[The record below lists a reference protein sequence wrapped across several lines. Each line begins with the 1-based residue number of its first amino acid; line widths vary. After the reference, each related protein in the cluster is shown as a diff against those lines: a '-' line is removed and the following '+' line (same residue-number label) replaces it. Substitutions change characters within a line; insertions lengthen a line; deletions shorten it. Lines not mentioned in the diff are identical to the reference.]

1 MSVGIIQIGQC
12 GNQIGL
18 NIFNNLIEEMKNS
31 SEYLSQ
37 LISDSYFT
45 ISKNYQFQAN
55 SLLIDMESKVIDKC
69 IKISEKNGWNYLKQN
84 IIHKQSGS
92 GNNWANGFFYHGP
105 SVEKAFVE
113 TFSKFS
119 EKFDFLDTCILINS
133 LAGGTGS
140 GLGSYLAILM
150 KDYFPEIN
158 LLNIAVWPN
167 DSGEVVVNS
176 YNTLLSICEN
186 YKVSDL
192 ITVINNQEI
201 FDICKNIYKF
211 KKIGF
216 ENLNSIISKHIINM
230 MIPPSYDINTKIKDN
245 IFKSKT
251 YKTNSFLS
259 EIIYS
264 LGTNPK
270 LKFNQIISTPEIPQE
285 NIQFTNDSWNS
296 LAKRGLQIL
305 RTGSNESKIDWSY
318 YNTNDKVNINSMIEI
333 YRGRNIENIVDDMN
347 NSDINNNINKSKG
360 NNLYKGKNNAKF
372 DNVVNMNDIS
382 VLKKYCNEK
391 NIKSYRYKDEHCI
404 NNYDKHLTILANSNL
419 YCSNIKKCLNK
430 AYEMYEYNAFIHQ
443 YEKYGLKKD
452 DFIDAFSF
460 CEQIISDYN

>member
-37 LISDSYFT
+37 LICDSYFT
-45 ISKNYQFQAN
+45 ISKSLKFQAN

-69 IKISEKNGWNYLKQN
+69 LQISEKNGWNYLTEN
-84 IIHKQSGS
+84 VIHKQSGS

-119 EKFDFLDTCILINS
+119 EKFDFLDSCILINS

-150 KDYFPEIN
+150 KDYFPEVN

-176 YNTLLSICEN
+176 YNTLLSISEN

-230 MIPPSYDINTKIKDN
+230 MIPPSYNINNTN
-245 IFKSKT
+245 SNFKAKT
-251 YKTNSFLS
+251 YRVNSFIS
-259 EIIYS
+259 DIIYS
-264 LGTNPK
+264 LGINPK
-270 LKFNQIISTPEIPQE
+270 LKFNQIISTPEIPPE

-296 LAKRGLQIL
+296 LAKRGLQML

-318 YNTNDKVNINSMIEI
+318 YNVSDKVNVNS
-333 YRGRNIENIVDDMN
+333 
-347 NSDINNNINKSKG
+347 
-360 NNLYKGKNNAKF
+360 F
-372 DNVVNMNDIS
+372 
-382 VLKKYCNEK
+382 
-391 NIKSYRYKDEHCI
+391 
-404 NNYDKHLTILANSNL
+404 
-419 YCSNIKKCLNK
+419 
-430 AYEMYEYNAFIHQ
+430 
-443 YEKYGLKKD
+443 
-452 DFIDAFSF
+452 
-460 CEQIISDYN
+460 

>member
-37 LISDSYFT
+37 IISDSYFT
-45 ISKNYQFQAN
+45 ISKSYKFQAN

-69 IKISEKNGWNYLKQN
+69 LKISEKNGWNYLTEN
-84 IIHKQSGS
+84 VIHKQSGS

-105 SVEKAFVE
+105 SVEKVFVE

-119 EKFDFLDTCILINS
+119 EKFDYLDTCILINS

-140 GLGSYLAILM
+140 GLGSYLSILM

-167 DSGEVVVNS
+167 DYGEVVVNS
-176 YNTLLSICEN
+176 YNTLLSISEN

-216 ENLNSIISKHIINM
+216 ENLNSIISKHITTM
-230 MIPPSYDINTKIKDN
+230 MIPPSYDINN
-245 IFKSKT
+245 NNFKSKT
-251 YKTNSFLS
+251 YRIYSFIS
-259 EIIYS
+259 DIIYS
-264 LGTNPK
+264 LGINPK
-270 LKFNQIISTPEIPQE
+270 LKFNQIISTPEIPPE

-296 LAKRGLQIL
+296 LTKRGLQML

-318 YNTNDKVNINSMIEI
+318 YNVNDKVNINSLIEI
-333 YRGRNIENIVDDMN
+333 YRGRNIENIVDDSN
-347 NSDINNNINKSKG
+347 KNLIQNNNN
-360 NNLYKGKNNAKF
+360 NMPNLYKGKNNAKF
-372 DNVVNMNDIS
+372 DNVTNMNDIS
-382 VLKKYCNEK
+382 VISKYCSEK
-391 NIKSYRYKDEHCI
+391 NIKEYRYKDEHNI

-419 YCSNIKKCLNK
+419 YCSNIKKCLSK

-443 YEKYGLKKD
+443 YEKYGLKKE

>member
-37 LISDSYFT
+37 LICDSYFT
-45 ISKNYQFQAN
+45 ISKSLKFQAN

-69 IKISEKNGWNYLKQN
+69 LQISEKNGWNYLTEN
-84 IIHKQSGS
+84 VIHKQSGS

-119 EKFDFLDTCILINS
+119 EKFDFLDSCILINS

-150 KDYFPEIN
+150 KDYFPEVN

-176 YNTLLSICEN
+176 YNTLLSISEN

-230 MIPPSYDINTKIKDN
+230 MIPPSYNINNTN
-245 IFKSKT
+245 SNFKAKT
-251 YKTNSFLS
+251 YRVNSFIS
-259 EIIYS
+259 DIIYS
-264 LGTNPK
+264 LGINPK
-270 LKFNQIISTPEIPQE
+270 LKFNQIISTPEIPPE

-296 LAKRGLQIL
+296 LAKRGLQML

-318 YNTNDKVNINSMIEI
+318 YNVSDKVNVNSLIEI
-333 YRGRNIENIVDDMN
+333 YRGRNVENIVDEV
-347 NSDINNNINKSKG
+347 NNNIQSNLP
-360 NNLYKGKNNAKF
+360 NLYKGKNNAKF

-382 VLKKYCNEK
+382 VLKKYCEER
-391 NIKSYRYKDEHCI
+391 NIKSYRYRDEHCI

>member
-37 LISDSYFT
+37 LICNSYFT
-45 ISKNYQFQAN
+45 ISKTNKFQAN

-69 IKISEKNGWNYLKQN
+69 LKISEKNGWNYIQDN

-113 TFSKFS
+113 TISKFS
-119 EKFDFLDTCILINS
+119 EKFDTLDSCIIINS

-140 GLGSYLAILM
+140 GLGSYLTVLM

-158 LLNIAVWPN
+158 LLNIAVWPH

-176 YNTLLSICEN
+176 YNTLLSISEN

-192 ITVINNQEI
+192 MTVINNQEI
-201 FDICKNIYKF
+201 FDICKNIYKL

-230 MIPPSYDINTKIKDN
+230 MIPPNYNLDNT
-245 IFKSKT
+245 FKSKT
-251 YKTNSFLS
+251 YRINSFIS
-259 EIIYS
+259 DIIYF
-264 LGTNPK
+264 LGINPK
-270 LKFNQIISTPEIPQE
+270 LKFNQIISTPEVPPE
-285 NIQFTNDSWNS
+285 NLQFTNDSWNS
-296 LAKRGLQIL
+296 LSKRGLQIL
-305 RTGSNESKIDWSY
+305 KTGSNESKIDWSF
-318 YNTNDKVNINSMIEI
+318 YNTNKININSIFEI
-333 YRGRNIENIVDDMN
+333 YRGKNIENMVDDIN
-347 NSDINNNINKSKG
+347 NINNNITNQ
-360 NNLYKGKNNAKF
+360 YKGKNNKF
-372 DNVVNMNDIS
+372 ENLNNLNDIS
-382 VLKKYCNEK
+382 CLKKYCTDM
-391 NIKSYRYKDEHCI
+391 NIKEARYKDERNI
-404 NNYDKHLTILANSNL
+404 NNYDKHLTILSNSNL
-419 YCSNIKKCLNK
+419 YSQNIKKCLSK

-443 YEKYGLKKD
+443 YEKYGLEKG

-460 CEQIISDYN
+460 CEQIIYDYQ

>member
-1 MSVGIIQIGQC
+1 MFKSKINKIMSVGIIQIGQC

-37 LISDSYFT
+37 LICDSYFT
-45 ISKNYQFQAN
+45 ISKTSKFQAN

-69 IKISEKNGWNYLKQN
+69 IKISEKNGWNYIQDN
-84 IIHKQSGS
+84 IIYKQSGS

-105 SVEKAFVE
+105 SVEKVFVE
-113 TFSKFS
+113 TLSKFS
-119 EKFDFLDTCILINS
+119 EKFDTLDSCIIINS

-176 YNTLLSICEN
+176 YNTLLSISEN

-192 ITVINNQEI
+192 MTVIHNQEI
-201 FDICKNIYKF
+201 FDICKNIYKL
-211 KKIGF
+211 KKIDF

-230 MIPPSYDINTKIKDN
+230 MIPPSYNLEN
-245 IFKSKT
+245 NYKSKS
-251 YKTNSFLS
+251 YRINSFIS
-259 EIIYS
+259 DIIYF
-264 LGTNPK
+264 LGINPK
-270 LKFNQIISTPEIPQE
+270 LKFNQIISTPEVPPE
-285 NIQFTNDSWNS
+285 NLQFTNDSWNS
-296 LAKRGLQIL
+296 LSKRGLQIL
-305 RTGSNESKIDWSY
+305 KTGSNESKIDWSSFNADKI
-318 YNTNDKVNINSMIEI
+318 NTNSIIEI
-333 YRGRNIENIVDDMN
+333 YRGKNIQNMVDDDTN
-347 NSDINNNINKSKG
+347 INNNISNQ
-360 NNLYKGKNNAKF
+360 YKGKNNKLE
-372 DNVVNMNDIS
+372 NINNLNDIS
-382 VLKKYCNEK
+382 CLKKYCNDMNVRE
-391 NIKSYRYKDEHCI
+391 SRYKDEHNI

-419 YCSNIKKCLNK
+419 YCKNIQKCLTK

-443 YEKYGLKKD
+443 YEKYGLEKG

-460 CEQIISDYN
+460 CEQIIFDYK

>member
-18 NIFNNLIEEMKNS
+18 NIFTNLIEEMKNS

-37 LISDSYFT
+37 LICDSYFT
-45 ISKNYQFQAN
+45 ISNSYQFQAN

-69 IKISEKNGWNYLKQN
+69 LKISKENGFNYLTEN
-84 IIHKQSGS
+84 VIYKQSGS

-113 TFSKFS
+113 TLSKFS
-119 EKFDFLDTCILINS
+119 EKFDFLDSCILINS

-140 GLGSYLAILM
+140 GLGSYLAVLM
-150 KDYFPEIN
+150 KDYFPEVN

-176 YNTLLSICEN
+176 YNTILSISEN

-216 ENLNSIISKHIINM
+216 ENLNNIISKHIINM
-230 MIPPSYDINTKIKDN
+230 MIPPTYNLSNN
-245 IFKSKT
+245 NFKSKT
-251 YKTNSFLS
+251 YQSNSFIS
-259 EIIYS
+259 EIIYA
-264 LGTNPK
+264 LGINPK
-270 LKFNQIISTPEIPQE
+270 QKFNQIISTPEIPPE

-296 LAKRGLQIL
+296 LSKRGLQML

-318 YNTNDKVNINSMIEI
+318 YNTSDKVKTNSLIEI
-333 YRGRNIENIVDDMN
+333 YRGRNIENIVDEDKN
-347 NSDINNNINKSKG
+347 INNISSQNKLP
-360 NNLYKGKNNAKF
+360 NLYIGKNNTKF

-382 VLKKYCNEK
+382 VIKKYYGDN
-391 NIKSYRYKDEHCI
+391 NIKAFRYKDEHCI

-419 YCSNIKKCLNK
+419 YSSNIKKCLNK

-443 YEKYGLKKD
+443 YEKYGLKKE

>member
-31 SEYLSQ
+31 SDYLSQ
-37 LISDSYFT
+37 LICDSYFT
-45 ISKNYQFQAN
+45 ISRSYQFQAN

-69 IKISEKNGWNYLKQN
+69 LKISEKNGWNYLTEN
-84 IIHKQSGS
+84 VIHKQSGS
-92 GNNWANGFFYHGP
+92 GNNWANGFFFHGP
-105 SVEKAFVE
+105 SVENIFKE
-113 TFSKFS
+113 TFAKFS
-119 EKFDFLDTCILINS
+119 EKFDFLDTCIIINS

-216 ENLNSIISKHIINM
+216 ENLNQIISKHIINM
-230 MIPPSYDINTKIKDN
+230 MIPPTYNPKNNS
-245 IFKSKT
+245 FKSKT
-251 YKTNSFLS
+251 YQTNSFLS

-264 LGTNPK
+264 LGINPK
-270 LKFNQIISTPEIPQE
+270 LKFNQIISTPEIPPE
-285 NIQFTNDSWNS
+285 NIQSTNDSWNS
-296 LAKRGLQIL
+296 LAKRGLQML
-305 RTGSNESKIDWSY
+305 RTGSNESKFDWSY
-318 YNTNDKVNINSMIEI
+318 YNESDKVNVNSLIEI
-333 YRGRNIENIVDDMN
+333 YRGRNIENIVDDTN
-347 NSDINNNINKSKG
+347 NISNNNIIRNKG
-360 NNLYKGKNNAKF
+360 PNLYKGKNNTKF

-382 VLKKYCNEK
+382 VIKKYCSDK
-391 NIKSYRYKDEHCI
+391 NIKAYRYKDVHCI

>member
-18 NIFNNLIEEMKNS
+18 NIFTNLISEMKNS

-37 LISDSYFT
+37 LICDSYFT
-45 ISKNYQFQAN
+45 ISKTSKFQAN
-55 SLLIDMESKVIDKC
+55 SILIDMESKVIDKC
-69 IKISEKNGWNYLKQN
+69 LKLSEKNGFNYLKEN
-84 IIHKQSGS
+84 VIHKQSGS

-105 SVEKAFVE
+105 SVEKYFVE

-176 YNTLLSICEN
+176 YNTLLSISEN

-216 ENLNSIISKHIINM
+216 ENLNSIISKHLINM
-230 MIPPSYDINTKIKDN
+230 MIPPSYNLDSN
-245 IFKSKT
+245 ITNNNLKSKT
-251 YKTNSFLS
+251 YQINSFLS
-259 EIIYS
+259 EIIYA
-264 LGTNPK
+264 LGINPK
-270 LKFNQIISTPEIPQE
+270 LKFNQIISTPEIPPE
-285 NIQFTNDSWNS
+285 NLQFSNDSWNS
-296 LAKRGLQIL
+296 LAKRGLQML

-318 YNTNDKVNINSMIEI
+318 YNTNDKVNINSLVEI
-333 YRGRNIENIVDDMN
+333 YRGRNIENIVN
-347 NSDINNNINKSKG
+347 EVNNNNINPS
-360 NNLYKGKNNAKF
+360 NNLYKGKNSAKF

-382 VLKKYCNEK
+382 LIRKYCEEK
-391 NIKSYRYKDEHCI
+391 NIKLYGYKDEHCI

-419 YCSNIKKCLNK
+419 YCSNIKKCLSK

>member
-18 NIFNNLIEEMKNS
+18 NIFTNLIEEMKNS

-37 LISDSYFT
+37 LICDSYFT
-45 ISKNYQFQAN
+45 ISNSYQFQAN

-69 IKISEKNGWNYLKQN
+69 LKISKENGFNYLTEN
-84 IIHKQSGS
+84 VIYKQSGS

-113 TFSKFS
+113 TLSKFS
-119 EKFDFLDTCILINS
+119 EKFDFLDSCILINS

-140 GLGSYLAILM
+140 GLGSYLAVLM
-150 KDYFPEIN
+150 KDYFPEVN

-176 YNTLLSICEN
+176 YNTILSISEN

-216 ENLNSIISKHIINM
+216 ENLNNIISKHIINM
-230 MIPPSYDINTKIKDN
+230 MIPPTYNLSNN
-245 IFKSKT
+245 NFKSKT
-251 YKTNSFLS
+251 YQSNSFIS
-259 EIIYS
+259 EIIYA
-264 LGTNPK
+264 LGINPK
-270 LKFNQIISTPEIPQE
+270 QKFNQIISTPEIPPE

-296 LAKRGLQIL
+296 LAKRGLQML

-318 YNTNDKVNINSMIEI
+318 YNTSDKVKTNSLIEI
-333 YRGRNIENIVDDMN
+333 YRGRNIENIVDEDKN
-347 NSDINNNINKSKG
+347 INNISSQNKLP
-360 NNLYKGKNNAKF
+360 NLYIGKNNTKF

-382 VLKKYCNEK
+382 VIKKYCGDN
-391 NIKSYRYKDEHCI
+391 NIKAFRYKDEHCI

-419 YCSNIKKCLNK
+419 YSSNIKKCLNK

-443 YEKYGLKKD
+443 YEKYGLKKE

>member
-37 LISDSYFT
+37 LICDSYFT
-45 ISKNYQFQAN
+45 ISDSYKFQAN

-69 IKISEKNGWNYLKQN
+69 LKISEKNGWNYLNEN

-105 SVEKAFVE
+105 SVEKTFVE

-140 GLGSYLAILM
+140 GLGSYLSILM

-230 MIPPSYDINTKIKDN
+230 LIPPSYNTN
-245 IFKSKT
+245 NNNFKSST
-251 YKTNSFLS
+251 YRINSFIS

-264 LGTNPK
+264 LGINPK
-270 LKFNQIISTPEIPQE
+270 LKFNQIISTPEIPPE

-296 LAKRGLQIL
+296 LSKRGLQML

-318 YNTNDKVNINSMIEI
+318 YNTNDKVNINSLIEI
-333 YRGRNIENIVDDMN
+333 YRGRNIENIVDDV
-347 NSDINNNINKSKG
+347 NNNKNMTQNKLP
-360 NNLYKGKNNAKF
+360 NLYKGKNNAKF
-372 DNVVNMNDIS
+372 DNVTNMNDIS
-382 VLKKYCNEK
+382 VIKKFCEEK
-391 NIKSYRYKDEHCI
+391 NIKEFRYKDEHCI

-419 YCSNIKKCLNK
+419 YCTNIKKCLNK

>member
-18 NIFNNLIEEMKNS
+18 DIFNNLIEEMKNS

-37 LISDSYFT
+37 LICDSYFT
-45 ISKNYQFQAN
+45 ISKTNKFQAN

-69 IKISEKNGWNYLKQN
+69 LKISEKNGWNYIQDN
-84 IIHKQSGS
+84 IIYKQSGS

-113 TFSKFS
+113 TLSKFS
-119 EKFDFLDTCILINS
+119 EKFDSLDSCIIINS

-140 GLGSYLAILM
+140 GLGSYLAVLM

-176 YNTLLSICEN
+176 YNTLLSISEN

-192 ITVINNQEI
+192 MTVIHNQEI
-201 FDICKNIYKF
+201 FDICKNIYKL

-230 MIPPSYDINTKIKDN
+230 MIPPSYQIDN
-245 IFKSKT
+245 NFKSKS
-251 YKTNSFLS
+251 YRINSFIS
-259 EIIYS
+259 DIIYF
-264 LGTNPK
+264 LGMNPR
-270 LKFNQIISTPEIPQE
+270 LKFNQIISTPEVSPE
-285 NIQFTNDSWNS
+285 NLQFTNDSWNS
-296 LAKRGLQIL
+296 LSKRGLQIL
-305 RTGSNESKIDWSY
+305 KTGSNESKIDWSF
-318 YNTNDKVNINSMIEI
+318 YNNDKVNVNSVIEI
-333 YRGRNIENIVDDMN
+333 YRGKNIENMVDDVN
-347 NSDINNNINKSKG
+347 NINNNGMNQ
-360 NNLYKGKNNAKF
+360 YKGKNNKF
-372 DNVVNMNDIS
+372 ENINNLNDIS
-382 VLKKYCNEK
+382 CLKKYCNDMK
-391 NIKSYRYKDEHCI
+391 IKEARYKDEHNI

-419 YCSNIKKCLNK
+419 YCTNIQKCLAK
-430 AYEMYEYNAFIHQ
+430 AYEMYEYNAFIFQ
-443 YEKYGLKKD
+443 YEKYGLEKG
-452 DFIDAFSF
+452 DFIDSFSF
-460 CEQIISDYN
+460 CEQIIHDYK

>member
-37 LISDSYFT
+37 LICNSYFT
-45 ISKNYQFQAN
+45 ISKTNKFQAN

-69 IKISEKNGWNYLKQN
+69 LKISEKNGWNYLHDN

-113 TFSKFS
+113 TFSQFS
-119 EKFDFLDTCILINS
+119 EKFDSLDSCILINS

-140 GLGSYLAILM
+140 GLGSYLAVLM

-176 YNTLLSICEN
+176 YNTLLSISEN

-192 ITVINNQEI
+192 MTVIHNQEI
-201 FDICKNIYKF
+201 FDICKNIYKL

-230 MIPPSYDINTKIKDN
+230 MIPPSYNFDN
-245 IFKSKT
+245 SFKSKT
-251 YKTNSFLS
+251 YRINSFIS
-259 EIIYS
+259 DIIYF
-264 LGTNPK
+264 LGINPK
-270 LKFNQIISTPEIPQE
+270 LKFNHIISTPEVPPE
-285 NIQFTNDSWNS
+285 NLQFTNDSWNS
-296 LAKRGLQIL
+296 LSKRGLQML
-305 RTGSNESKIDWSY
+305 KTGSNESKIEWSPF
-318 YNTNDKVNINSMIEI
+318 TKDFTSVNSIIEI
-333 YRGRNIENIVDDMN
+333 YRGKSVESMVDDMN
-347 NSDINNNINKSKG
+347 NINSNMTNQ
-360 NNLYKGKNNAKF
+360 YKGKNNKF
-372 DNVVNMNDIS
+372 ENVNNMNDIS
-382 VLKKYCNEK
+382 CLKKFCNDTNVRE
-391 NIKSYRYKDEHCI
+391 SRYKDDHMI
-404 NNYDKHLTILANSNL
+404 NSYDKHLTILANSNL
-419 YCSNIKKCLNK
+419 YCKNIQKCLSK

-443 YEKYGLKKD
+443 YEKYGLQKD

-460 CEQIISDYN
+460 CEQIIHDYK

>member
-18 NIFNNLIEEMKNS
+18 NIFTNLIEELKNS

-37 LISDSYFT
+37 LICDSYFT
-45 ISKNYQFQAN
+45 ISNSYQFQAN

-69 IKISEKNGWNYLKQN
+69 LKISKENGFNYLTEN
-84 IIHKQSGS
+84 VIYKQSGS

-113 TFSKFS
+113 TLSKFS
-119 EKFDFLDTCILINS
+119 EKFDFLDSCILINS

-140 GLGSYLAILM
+140 GLGSYLAVLM
-150 KDYFPEIN
+150 KDYFPEVN

-176 YNTLLSICEN
+176 YNTILSISEN

-216 ENLNSIISKHIINM
+216 ENLNNIISKHIINM
-230 MIPPSYDINTKIKDN
+230 MIPPTYNLSNN
-245 IFKSKT
+245 NFKSKT
-251 YKTNSFLS
+251 YQSNSFIS
-259 EIIYS
+259 EIIYA
-264 LGTNPK
+264 LGINPK
-270 LKFNQIISTPEIPQE
+270 QKFNQIISTPEIPPE

-296 LAKRGLQIL
+296 LSKRGLQML

-318 YNTNDKVNINSMIEI
+318 YNTSDKVKTNSLIEI
-333 YRGRNIENIVDDMN
+333 YRGRNIENIVDEDKN
-347 NSDINNNINKSKG
+347 INNISSQNKLP
-360 NNLYKGKNNAKF
+360 NLYIGKNNTKF

-382 VLKKYCNEK
+382 VIKKYCGDN
-391 NIKSYRYKDEHCI
+391 NIKAFRYKDEHCI

-419 YCSNIKKCLNK
+419 YSSNIKKCLNK

-443 YEKYGLKKD
+443 YEKYGLKKE

>member
-1 MSVGIIQIGQC
+1 MSCGIIQIGQC
-12 GNQIGL
+12 GNQIGF

-37 LISDSYFT
+37 LIFNSYFT
-45 ISKNYQFQAN
+45 ISKTNKFQAN

-69 IKISEKNGWNYLKQN
+69 LKMSEKNGWNYLQEN

-113 TFSKFS
+113 TLSKFS
-119 EKFDFLDTCILINS
+119 ERFDTLDSCIIINS

-140 GLGSYLAILM
+140 GLGSYLAVLM

-176 YNTLLSICEN
+176 YNTLLSISEN

-192 ITVINNQEI
+192 MTVINNQEI
-201 FDICKNIYKF
+201 FDICKIIYKF

-230 MIPPSYDINTKIKDN
+230 MVPPSYDLDN
-245 IFKSKT
+245 SFKSKT
-251 YKTNSFLS
+251 YRINSFIS
-259 EIIYS
+259 DIIYF
-264 LGTNPK
+264 LGMNPK
-270 LKFNQIISTPEIPQE
+270 LKFNQIISTPEVPPE
-285 NIQFTNDSWNS
+285 NLQFTNDSWNS
-296 LAKRGLQIL
+296 LSKRGLQIL
-305 RTGSNESKIDWSY
+305 KTGSNESKIDWSPFS
-318 YNTNDKVNINSMIEI
+318 NEKVNINSIIEI
-333 YRGRNIENIVDDMN
+333 YRGKNIENMVDDMN
-347 NSDINNNINKSKG
+347 NINNNANS
-360 NNLYKGKNNAKF
+360 NLYKGKNNKF
-372 DNVVNMNDIS
+372 ENVNNMNDIS
-382 VLKKYCNEK
+382 CLKKYCTDM
-391 NIKSYRYKDEHCI
+391 NIKESRYKDEHTI

-419 YCSNIKKCLNK
+419 YCKNIQKCLSK

-443 YEKYGLKKD
+443 YEKYGLEKG

-460 CEQIISDYN
+460 CEQIISDYK

>member
-18 NIFNNLIEEMKNS
+18 NIFTNLISEMKNS

-37 LISDSYFT
+37 LICDSYFT
-45 ISKNYQFQAN
+45 ISKTSQFQAN
-55 SLLIDMESKVIDKC
+55 SILIDMESKVIDKC
-69 IKISEKNGWNYLKQN
+69 LKLSEKNGFNYLKEN
-84 IIHKQSGS
+84 VIHKQSGS

-176 YNTLLSICEN
+176 YNTLLSISEN

-201 FDICKNIYKF
+201 FDICKNIYKL

-216 ENLNSIISKHIINM
+216 ENLNSIISKHLINM
-230 MIPPSYDINTKIKDN
+230 MIPPSYNLDSN
-245 IFKSKT
+245 ITNNNLKSKT
-251 YKTNSFLS
+251 YQINSFLS
-259 EIIYS
+259 EIIYA
-264 LGTNPK
+264 LGINPK
-270 LKFNQIISTPEIPQE
+270 LKFNQIISTPEIPPE
-285 NIQFTNDSWNS
+285 NLQFSNDSWNS
-296 LAKRGLQIL
+296 LAKRGLQML

-318 YNTNDKVNINSMIEI
+318 YNTNDKVNINSLVEI
-333 YRGRNIENIVDDMN
+333 YRGRNIENIVN
-347 NSDINNNINKSKG
+347 EVNNNNINPS

-382 VLKKYCNEK
+382 LIRKYCEEK
-391 NIKSYRYKDEHCI
+391 NIKLYGYKDEHCI
-404 NNYDKHLTILANSNL
+404 NSYDKHLTILANSNL
-419 YCSNIKKCLNK
+419 YCSYIKKCLSK

>member
-18 NIFNNLIEEMKNS
+18 NIFTNLISEMKNS

-37 LISDSYFT
+37 LICDSYFT
-45 ISKNYQFQAN
+45 ISKTSQFQAN
-55 SLLIDMESKVIDKC
+55 SILIDMESKVIDKC
-69 IKISEKNGWNYLKQN
+69 LKLSEKNGFNYLKEN
-84 IIHKQSGS
+84 VIHKQSGS

-105 SVEKAFVE
+105 SVEKYFVE

-176 YNTLLSICEN
+176 YNTLLSISEN

-216 ENLNSIISKHIINM
+216 ENLNSIISKHLINM
-230 MIPPSYDINTKIKDN
+230 MIPPSYNLDSN
-245 IFKSKT
+245 ITNNNLKSKT
-251 YKTNSFLS
+251 YQTNSFLS
-259 EIIYS
+259 EIIYA
-264 LGTNPK
+264 LGINPK
-270 LKFNQIISTPEIPQE
+270 LKFNQIISTPEIPPE
-285 NIQFTNDSWNS
+285 NLQFSNDSWNS
-296 LAKRGLQIL
+296 LAKRGLQML

-318 YNTNDKVNINSMIEI
+318 YNTNDKVNINSLVEI
-333 YRGRNIENIVDDMN
+333 YRGRNIENIVN
-347 NSDINNNINKSKG
+347 EVNNNNINPS
-360 NNLYKGKNNAKF
+360 NNLYKGKNSAKF

-382 VLKKYCNEK
+382 LIRKYCEEK
-391 NIKSYRYKDEHCI
+391 NIKLYGYKDEHCI

-419 YCSNIKKCLNK
+419 YCSNIKKCLSK

>member
-18 NIFNNLIEEMKNS
+18 NIFTNLIEEMKNS

-37 LISDSYFT
+37 LICDSYFT
-45 ISKNYQFQAN
+45 ISNSYQFQAN

-69 IKISEKNGWNYLKQN
+69 LKISKENGFNYLTEN
-84 IIHKQSGS
+84 VIYKQSGS

-113 TFSKFS
+113 TLSKFS
-119 EKFDFLDTCILINS
+119 EKFDFLDSCILINS

-140 GLGSYLAILM
+140 GLGSYLAVLM
-150 KDYFPEIN
+150 KDYFPEVN

-176 YNTLLSICEN
+176 YNTILSISEN

-216 ENLNSIISKHIINM
+216 ENLNNIISKHIINM
-230 MIPPSYDINTKIKDN
+230 MIPPTYNLSNN
-245 IFKSKT
+245 NFKSKT
-251 YKTNSFLS
+251 YQSNSFIS
-259 EIIYS
+259 EIIYA
-264 LGTNPK
+264 LGINPK
-270 LKFNQIISTPEIPQE
+270 QKFNQIISTPEIPPE
-285 NIQFTNDSWNS
+285 NIQFTNDSYNS
-296 LAKRGLQIL
+296 LAKRGLQML

-318 YNTNDKVNINSMIEI
+318 YNTSDKVKTNSLIEI
-333 YRGRNIENIVDDMN
+333 YRGRNIENIVDEDKN
-347 NSDINNNINKSKG
+347 INNISSQNKLP
-360 NNLYKGKNNAKF
+360 NLYKGKNNTKF

-382 VLKKYCNEK
+382 VIKKYCGDN
-391 NIKSYRYKDEHCI
+391 NIKAFRYKDEHCI

-419 YCSNIKKCLNK
+419 YSSNIKKCLNK

-443 YEKYGLKKD
+443 YEKYGLKKE

>member
-18 NIFNNLIEEMKNS
+18 NIFTNLIEEMKNS

-37 LISDSYFT
+37 LICDSYFT
-45 ISKNYQFQAN
+45 ISNSYQFQAN

-69 IKISEKNGWNYLKQN
+69 LKISKENGFNYLTEN
-84 IIHKQSGS
+84 VIYKQSGS

-113 TFSKFS
+113 TLSKFS
-119 EKFDFLDTCILINS
+119 EKFDFLDSCILINS

-140 GLGSYLAILM
+140 GLGSYLAVLM
-150 KDYFPEIN
+150 KDYFPEVN

-176 YNTLLSICEN
+176 YNTILSISEN

-230 MIPPSYDINTKIKDN
+230 MIPPTYNLSNN
-245 IFKSKT
+245 NFKSKT
-251 YKTNSFLS
+251 YQSNSFIS
-259 EIIYS
+259 EIIYA
-264 LGTNPK
+264 LGINPK
-270 LKFNQIISTPEIPQE
+270 QKFNQIISTPEIPPE

-296 LAKRGLQIL
+296 LSKRGLQML

-318 YNTNDKVNINSMIEI
+318 YNTSDKVKTNSLIEI
-333 YRGRNIENIVDDMN
+333 YRGRNIENIVDEDKN
-347 NSDINNNINKSKG
+347 INNISSQNKLP
-360 NNLYKGKNNAKF
+360 NLYIGKNNTKF

-382 VLKKYCNEK
+382 VIKKYCGDN
-391 NIKSYRYKDEHCI
+391 NIKAFRYKDEHCI

-419 YCSNIKKCLNK
+419 YSSNIKKCLNK

-443 YEKYGLKKD
+443 YEKYGLKKE

-460 CEQIISDYN
+460 CEQIISDYNYNKI

>member
-18 NIFNNLIEEMKNS
+18 NIFTNLIEEMKNS

-37 LISDSYFT
+37 LICDSYFT
-45 ISKNYQFQAN
+45 ISNSYQFQAN

-69 IKISEKNGWNYLKQN
+69 LKISKENGFNYLTEN
-84 IIHKQSGS
+84 VIYKQSGS

-113 TFSKFS
+113 TLSKFS
-119 EKFDFLDTCILINS
+119 EKFDFLDSCILINS

-140 GLGSYLAILM
+140 GLGSYLAVLM
-150 KDYFPEIN
+150 KDYFPEVN

-176 YNTLLSICEN
+176 YNTILSISEN

-216 ENLNSIISKHIINM
+216 ENLNNIISKHIINM
-230 MIPPSYDINTKIKDN
+230 MIPPTYNLSNN
-245 IFKSKT
+245 NFKSKT
-251 YKTNSFLS
+251 YQSNSFIS
-259 EIIYS
+259 EIIYA
-264 LGTNPK
+264 LGINPK
-270 LKFNQIISTPEIPQE
+270 QKFNQIISTPEIPPE

-296 LAKRGLQIL
+296 LSKRGLQML

-318 YNTNDKVNINSMIEI
+318 YNTSDKVKTNSLIEI
-333 YRGRNIENIVDDMN
+333 YRGRNIENIVDEDKN
-347 NSDINNNINKSKG
+347 INNISSQNKLP
-360 NNLYKGKNNAKF
+360 NLYKGKNNTKF

-382 VLKKYCNEK
+382 VIKKYCGDN
-391 NIKSYRYKDEHCI
+391 NIKAFRYKDEHCI

-419 YCSNIKKCLNK
+419 YSSNIKKCLNK

-443 YEKYGLKKD
+443 YEKYGLKKE

>member
-1 MSVGIIQIGQC
+1 MSVGLIQIGQC

-37 LISDSYFT
+37 LICDSYFT
-45 ISKNYQFQAN
+45 ISRTNKLQAN

-69 IKISEKNGWNYLKQN
+69 IKISEKNSWSYIQDN
-84 IIHKQSGS
+84 IIYKQSGS

-113 TFSKFS
+113 TLSKFS
-119 EKFDFLDTCILINS
+119 EKFDSLDSCIIINS

-140 GLGSYLAILM
+140 GLGSYLAVLM

-176 YNTLLSICEN
+176 YNTLLSISEN

-192 ITVINNQEI
+192 MTVINNQEI
-201 FDICKNIYKF
+201 FDICKNIYKL

-216 ENLNSIISKHIINM
+216 EDLNSIISKHIINM
-230 MIPPSYDINTKIKDN
+230 MIPPSYNLN
-245 IFKSKT
+245 NNNYKSKT
-251 YKTNSFLS
+251 YRINSFIS
-259 EIIYS
+259 DIMYF
-264 LGTNPK
+264 LGINPK
-270 LKFNQIISTPEIPQE
+270 LKFNQIISTPEVPPE
-285 NIQFTNDSWNS
+285 NLQFTNDSWNS
-296 LAKRGLQIL
+296 LSKRGLQIL
-305 RTGSNESKIDWSY
+305 KTGSNESKIDWSF
-318 YNTNDKVNINSMIEI
+318 YNNDKVNVNSIIEI
-333 YRGRNIENIVDDMN
+333 YRGKNIQNMVDDEN
-347 NSDINNNINKSKG
+347 NINNNMMNKQ
-360 NNLYKGKNNAKF
+360 YKGKNNKF
-372 DNVVNMNDIS
+372 ENVNNLNDIS
-382 VLKKYCNEK
+382 CLKNYCNDMKIRE
-391 NIKSYRYKDEHCI
+391 SRYKNEHNI

-419 YCSNIKKCLNK
+419 YCKNIQKCLSK
-430 AYEMYEYNAFIHQ
+430 AYDMYEYNAFIHQ
-443 YEKYGLKKD
+443 YEKYGLEKG

-460 CEQIISDYN
+460 CEQIISDYK